1 MSLVTFFF
9 WARITRIRGKDKE
22 NPYNPRNP
30 RLKESYTTD

>member
-1 MSLVTFFF
+1 MSLVTFSFGRGLRGF
-9 WARITRIRGKDKE
+9 RGKDKE

>member
-1 MSLVTFFF
+1 MSPFSFGRGLRGF
-9 WARITRIRGKDKE
+9 RGKDKE

>member
-1 MSLVTFFF
+1 MSLVTFGRGLRGF
-9 WARITRIRGKDKE
+9 RGKDKE

>member
-1 MSLVTFFF
+1 MSLSPFSFGRGLRGF
-9 WARITRIRGKDKE
+9 RGKDKE

>member
-9 WARITRIRGKDKE
+9 GRGLRGFRGKDKE

>member
-9 WARITRIRGKDKE
+9 WRGLRGFRGKDKE